1 MESPLINVERKF
13 RIEIEGLR
21 FVAALLVAIY
31 HIWFNRVS
39 GGVDVF
45 FVISGFL
52 ITTSIISTINRTGD
66 FRFWPYISKLMK
78 RILPS
83 VFFILGIVLVLS
95 LFFLPK
101 SIFSITKKEVISSIF
116 ISHIWHLYIL

>member
-1 MESPLINVERKF
+1 MGKPPIIDIEQKF

-31 HIWFNRVS
+31 HIWFNRIS

-52 ITTSIISTINRTGD
+52 ITSSIISTINRTGEIK
-66 FRFWPYISKLMK
+66 FLPYIKKLMK
-78 RILPS
+78 RLLKS
-83 VFFILGIVLVLS
+83 VFFILGIVLIISYFL
-95 LFFLPK
+95 LFYIIFCQSFNEVIT
-101 SIFSITKKEVISSIF
+101 SIFF
-116 ISHIWHLYIL
+116 Y